1 MGERGLGIKS
11 EGNKQNWEESDFPIV
26 CTACLGNNKYLRMMK
41 TNFDRACRVC
51 DRPFTVFRW
60 RPSIKERFKKTEI
73 CQVCAKTKHVCQS
86 CINDIETGQALHER
100 DNEISLDN
108 KFGAPKDI
116 VNRDYW
122 AYVNSEKVAEQKEKE
137 KTKAKVE

>member
-26 CTACLGNNKYLRMMK
+26 CTTCLGSNKYLRMMK